1 MKYDV
6 KLCEIL
12 RRAEIA
18 ENTFDFT
25 VRAPE
30 LAAAA
35 APGQFAHIYVPG
47 KTLRRPISICDID
60 KDAGTLR
67 FVFQVRGGGTA
78 ELAKFKV
85 GDAFDIL
92 APLGHGFTVE
102 SEKKALFVGGG
113 IGVPPLLGAAKHYGE
128 NATVAIGFRSR
139 DFVIL
144 EDDFKAAGCEVRVA
158 TDDGSYG
165 HHGLVLDLI
174 RDLRPDVIHACGPM
188 VMLRAVA
195 QLAKENNIRCEIS
208 LEERMAC
215 GIGACLGCAVEL
227 NGEDGTYMGHV
238 CKDGPVFAAERVV
251 L

>member
-102 SEKKALFVGGG
+102 PEKKALFVGGG

-144 EDDFKAAGCEVRVA
+144 PF
-158 TDDGSYG
+158 TS
-165 HHGLVLDLI
+165 I
-174 RDLRPDVIHACGPM
+174 S
-188 VMLRAVA
+188 
-195 QLAKENNIRCEIS
+195 AK
-208 LEERMAC
+208 
-215 GIGACLGCAVEL
+215 
-227 NGEDGTYMGHV
+227 
-238 CKDGPVFAAERVV
+238 
-251 L
+251 